1 MRIALLVDCYPPS
14 KKSAAKLVQD
24 LAREFVSLGHI
35 VRVITVD
42 DAIAEPCRIETEG
55 ALSVCRVRTGQI
67 KGANKIQRGINE
79 MLLSRTI
86 WSNARGFLESHSCD
100 LIVYYS
106 PTIFF
111 GALVARL
118 KKLWNAKT
126 YLVLRDIFP
135 DWALEVGELRR
146 GPVYH
151 LFKRYEARSYKA
163 ADRIAVQSP
172 ANLSYLEKRAD
183 VGAKL
188 EVLFNWTASE
198 LPPNSGRFRSS
209 LGLDGKIVFFY
220 GGNIGVAQDMDN
232 ILRLAERLKSRRE
245 AVILLV
251 GEGSEYARVGTA
263 IRVRGLDNVRLLPSV
278 EQDEYLQM
286 LQEFD
291 VGLITLHP
299 SLKSANIPGKL
310 LGYLQCAMPTVA
322 SVNSGNDLVQLL
334 QESGAGLV
342 SLNPDDEG
350 FLKNCVALLDDA
362 ALRDRM
368 QAAARRLLM
377 EKFHVRAAAEQILR
391 SVADP
396 PGPVELPGQTH

>member
-14 KKSAAKLVQD
+14 KKSAAKLAQD
-24 LAREFVSLGHI
+24 LAQEFVALGHG
-35 VRVITVD
+35 VLVVTAD
-42 DAIAEPCRIETEG
+42 DTLLEPFLVETNG

-67 KGANKIQRGINE
+67 KGANKVQRAINE
-79 MLLSRTI
+79 ISLSRTI
-86 WSNARGFLESHSCD
+86 WRAAGSFLKEHPCD

-118 KKLWNAKT
+118 KRLWHART

-135 DWALEVGELRR
+135 DWALEVGQLRK
-146 GPVYH
+146 GPIYY
-151 LFKRYEARSYKA
+151 LFKDYERRNYQA

-172 ANLSYLEKRAD
+172 ANLGYLQKRAD

-198 LPPNSGRFRSS
+198 LPSKRPTGFRSA
-209 LGLDGKIVFFY
+209 LGLEGKFVFFY

-232 ILRLAERLKSRRE
+232 ILRLAQSLRPRSE
-245 AVILLV
+245 AAVLLV
-251 GEGSEYARVGTA
+251 GEGSEYARLEMA
-263 IRVRGLDNVRLLPSV
+263 IRERALGNVKLLPSV
-278 EQDEYLQM
+278 GQDEYLQM

-291 VGLITLHP
+291 AGLITLHP
-299 SLKSANIPGKL
+299 GLKSANIPGKL

-322 SVNSGNDLVQLL
+322 SVNSGNDLVQVL

-342 SLNPDDEG
+342 SLNPDDAG
-350 FLKNCVALLDDA
+350 FLKNCLMLLDDA
-362 ALRDRM
+362 AMREKMRVAS
-368 QAAARRLLM
+368 QRLLL
-377 EKFHVRAAAEQILR
+377 ERFHVRSAAEQILR
-391 SVADP
+391 SMADH
-396 PGPVELPGQTH
+396 T

>member
-24 LAREFVSLGHI
+24 LAQEFVTLGHS
-35 VRVITVD
+35 VLVITAD
-42 DAIAEPCRIETEG
+42 DSIAEPCHIENNG
-55 ALSVCRVRTGQI
+55 PLSVCRVRTGQI
-67 KGANKIQRGINE
+67 KGANKIQRAINE
-79 MLLSRTI
+79 ISLSRTI
-86 WSNARGFLESHSCD
+86 WRGAGAFLKSHPCEM
-100 LIVYYS
+100 IVYYS

-118 KKLWNAKT
+118 KKLWNART

-135 DWALEVGELRR
+135 DWALEVGQLRK
-146 GPVYH
+146 GPIYY
-151 LFKRYEARSYKA
+151 LFKSYERRNYQA

-172 ANLSYLEKRAD
+172 ANLDYLQNRAD

-198 LPPNSGRFRSS
+198 LPPKRPSTFRSA
-209 LGLDGKIVFFY
+209 LGLEGKFVFFY

-232 ILRLAERLKSRRE
+232 ILRLAEGLRPRRE
-245 AVILLV
+245 AVVLLV
-251 GEGSEYARVGTA
+251 GEGSEYNRVEAALRARALG
-263 IRVRGLDNVRLLPSV
+263 NVKLLPSV
-278 EQDEYLQM
+278 GQDEYLQM

-322 SVNSGNDLVQLL
+322 SVNSGNDLVQVL
-334 QESGAGLV
+334 QESGAGLI
-342 SLNPDDEG
+342 SLNPDDAG
-350 FLKNCVALLDDA
+350 FLKNCLMLLDDA
-362 ALRDRM
+362 AMREKMRVAS
-368 QAAARRLLM
+368 QRLLL
-377 EKFHVRAAAEQILR
+377 ERFHVRSAAAQILR
-391 SVADP
+391 GMIDRA
-396 PGPVELPGQTH
+396 

>member
-24 LAREFVSLGHI
+24 MAREFVSLGHT

-42 DAIAEPCRIETEG
+42 DAMTEACAVDVDG

-67 KGANKIQRGINE
+67 KGAHKIQRGFNE
-79 MLLSRTI
+79 LLLSRTI
-86 WSNARGFLESHSCD
+86 WSNARGFLESHPCD
-100 LIVYYS
+100 LVVYYS

-135 DWALEVGELRR
+135 DWALEVGELGK
-146 GPVYH
+146 GPVYY
-151 LFKRYEARSYKA
+151 LFKRYEARNYRA

-172 ANLSYLEKRAD
+172 ANLDYLEKRAD

-198 LPPNSGRFRSS
+198 LPPAQPGRFRSS
-209 LGLDGKIVFFY
+209 LGLSGKVVFFY

-232 ILRLAERLKSRRE
+232 ILRLAEGLKSRGN
-245 AVILLV
+245 AAILLV
-251 GEGSEYARVGTA
+251 GEGSEYGRIEAAVRA
-263 IRVRGLDNVRLLPSV
+263 RGLDNVRLLPSV
-278 EQDEYLQM
+278 GQDEYLQM

-322 SVNSGNDLVQLL
+322 SVNPGNDLVELL
-334 QESGAGLV
+334 KESGAGLV
-342 SLNPDDEG
+342 SLNPDDAG
-350 FLKNCVALLDDA
+350 FLKNCTTLLDDA
-362 ALRDRM
+362 ALLAGMR
-368 QAAARRLLM
+368 AAAQRLLM
-377 EKFHVRAAAEQILR
+377 EKFHVRTAAEQILR
-391 SVADP
+391 SVADRP
-396 PGPVELPGQTH
+396 